1 MEQNTQE
8 YPKPRLSG
16 IVYGECAYWLAIAG
30 MIIAAIGLVMYMF
43 KVNQFFDAQQ
53 LMAALWEGKDTDTI
67 WKLATGDNVQYGHW
81 YLKNLGY
88 SDGLAMLGIGV
99 CCVAGVVGIWGSVI
113 AMIVKK
119 EKPYIFL
126 VFALI
131 IAIILIASAA
141 GLISIH

>member
-1 MEQNTQE
+1 MAQNTQE

-16 IVYGECAYWLAIAG
+16 IVYGECAYWLALAG
-30 MIIAAIGLVMYMF
+30 MVVAIVGMVMYML
-43 KVNQFFDAQQ
+43 KMNQFFDGQT

-67 WKLATGDNVQYGHW
+67 WKLASGGKVQYGHW
-81 YLKNLGY
+81 YLKNLGT
-88 SDGLAMLGIGV
+88 SDGLAMLGIGIS
-99 CCVAGVVGIWGSVI
+99 CVAGVVGIWGSVV
-113 AMIVKK
+113 AMIAAK

-131 IAIILIASAA
+131 IAVILVCSAA

>member
-1 MEQNTQE
+1 MAENTQE

-16 IVYGECAYWLAIAG
+16 IVYGEFAYWLTLAG
-30 MIIAAIGLVMYMF
+30 MVVAIIGMVMYMF
-43 KVNQFFDAQQ
+43 KMNQFFDAQK
-53 LMAALWEGKDTDTI
+53 LMAALWEGKDTHSI
-67 WKLATGDNVQYGHW
+67 WKLASGSEVQYGHW
-81 YLKNLGY
+81 YLKNLAT
-88 SDGLAMLGIGV
+88 SDGLAMLGIGI
-99 CCVAGVVGIWGSVI
+99 CCVAGVFGIWGSVV

-131 IAIILIASAA
+131 IAIILLCSAA